1 MFCMGCGAETPPR
14 ATACP
19 VCGRELG
26 RPVSTAR
33 ATAGEDTQNAHPEQM
48 RTVHPPSA
56 SPPMPSIATGDL
68 DMPGFPRDA
77 LGRAVLFTAIAMIVD
92 FLAPWVNVDGVAQ
105 ISPSVLGLPVLLP
118 ALALG
123 LAALPVFR
131 ASLRAQPQYAALPL
145 VIGAVSF
152 GATAVI
158 WLRTAFAAPLQA
170 ALGNTAGDG
179 PVYEARIGLYLFLLG
194 AAVLTIT
201 GYQLFLNAA
210 TANAAA
216 QQRATTTLAQKPAV
230 GSASARSATSV
241 ASATAMPVG
250 ALAGTLIDPPTEA
263 VMLPAQPVPVSQLA
277 EMPSA
282 PVTAPAVAV
291 ETAHENGHSGIALPG
306 SPAWNQ
312 APALPSHQ
320 RPSPAAGWPRHP
332 NMRRR

>member
-1 MFCMGCGAETPPR
+1 
-14 ATACP
+14 
-19 VCGRELG
+19 
-26 RPVSTAR
+26 
-33 ATAGEDTQNAHPEQM
+33 
-48 RTVHPPSA
+48 
-56 SPPMPSIATGDL
+56 MPSIATGDL
-68 DMPGFPRDA
+68 DMPGFPRDG

-152 GATAVI
+152 GAAAVI
-158 WLRTAFAAPLQA
+158 WLRTSFAAPLQA
-170 ALGNTAGDG
+170 ALGNTAGNG
-179 PVYEARIGLYLFLLG
+179 PAYAARIGLYLFLLG

-210 TANAAA
+210 TASAA
-216 QQRATTTLAQKPAV
+216 QQRATTPTLAQKPAV
-230 GSASARSATSV
+230 GSASVRSATSV
-241 ASATAMPVG
+241 ASTPALPVSAPL
-250 ALAGTLIDPPTEA
+250 ALAGTLADPPTEA
-263 VMLPAQPVPVSQLA
+263 VMLPVQPVPMSQLA
-277 EMPSA
+277 DISPA
-282 PVTAPAVAV
+282 PVAAPAVDVA
-291 ETAHENGHSGIALPG
+291 TAHENGHSGIALPG